1 MLVGAALQPVYA
13 ADEFGGIVRAMEDW
27 GVDQLWL
34 TDSSL
39 HAKCCYSFATLA
51 ALSTSTMS
59 IGTAVTNPITRH
71 PAVGA
76 VAALTQQ
83 EISHGRFRYGIGA
96 GDRPLLALGYK
107 PAKLAVLEDAIIATR
122 RLWSGEEVSWDANG
136 FSLDHA
142 HVRHGTP
149 AEIPLY
155 VSASGPKTLEMAGR
169 IADGIILLA
178 GLHPEG
184 LQYAISHIERGAEKA
199 GRDAR
204 PTITVFGYGAI
215 ADDEEYALEAGR
227 SIAAWFPQT
236 APEYCRLAG
245 LPEDIAQKVKSAYGG
260 GEFQEA
266 KSASR
271 LLPDEFVRRMS
282 LCGDKSVVR
291 EHLKT
296 MSELGIDCFAAFP
309 TTDTV
314 ESRVQTVRAL
324 AEACTEVTAA

>member
-13 ADEFGGIVRAMEDW
+13 TDDFGGMVKDMEGW

-39 HAKCCYSFATLA
+39 HAKCCYAFATLA
-51 ALSTSTMS
+51 ALNSSTMT

-76 VAALTQQ
+76 VAALTQH
-83 EISHGRFRYGIGA
+83 EISHGRFRHGIGA
-96 GDRPLLALGYK
+96 GDRPLLALGHK
-107 PAKLAVLEDAIIATR
+107 PAKLAVLEDAVIASR
-122 RLWSGEEVSWDANG
+122 RLWSGEEVTWQANG
-136 FSLDHA
+136 FSLHHA
-142 HVRHGTP
+142 HVRHGAP
-149 AEIPLY
+149 ADIPIY
-155 VSASGPKTLEMAGR
+155 ISASGPRTLELAGR
-169 IADGIILLA
+169 IADGVVLLA

-199 GRDAR
+199 GRNAR
-204 PTITVFGYGAI
+204 PKITVFGYGAI
-215 ADDEEYALEAGR
+215 SDDEEYALDAGR

-245 LPEDIAQKVKSAYGG
+245 LPEDIAQRVKSSYGG

-266 KSASR
+266 QSAAS
-271 LLPDEFVRRMS
+271 LLPDDFVRRMS
-282 LCGDKSVVR
+282 LCGNKSVVR

-296 MSELGIDCFAAFP
+296 LTELGIDCLAAFP
-309 TTDTV
+309 TTATV
-314 ESRVQTVRAL
+314 ESRLSTIKAL
-324 AEACTEVTAA
+324 AEVASE

>member
-13 ADEFGGIVRAMEDW
+13 ADQFGQIVSSMEDW

-51 ALSTSTMS
+51 ALNSTRMT
-59 IGTAVTNPITRH
+59 IGTAVTNPLTRH
-71 PAVGA
+71 PAISA
-76 VAALTQQ
+76 VAALTQH

-107 PAKLAVLEDAIIATR
+107 PARLAVLEDAITATR
-122 RLWSGEEVSWDANG
+122 RLWSGEEVTWQANG
-136 FSLDHA
+136 FSLEHA
-142 HVRHGTP
+142 HARQGAP
-149 AEIPLY
+149 ADIPLY

-199 GRDAR
+199 GREAR
-204 PTITVFGYGAI
+204 PSITVFGYGAI
-215 ADDEEYALEAGR
+215 HDDEEYALEAGR

-245 LPEDIAQKVKSAYGG
+245 LPDDIAQKVKSAYAG

-266 KSASR
+266 GSAAR
-271 LLPDEFVRRMS
+271 LLPDDFVRRMS
-282 LCGDKSVVR
+282 LCGNKTVVR

-296 MSELGIDCFAAFP
+296 MSELGIDCLAAFP

-314 ESRVQTVRAL
+314 DSRLNTVKAL
-324 AEACTEVTAA
+324 AEAAAELAAE

>member
-13 ADEFGGIVRAMEDW
+13 ADEFGGIVSDMESW
-27 GVDQLWL
+27 GVHQLWL

-51 ALSTSTMS
+51 ALNSTTMS

-96 GDRPLLALGYK
+96 GDRPLLALGFK
-107 PAKLAVLEDAIIATR
+107 PAKLAVLEDAITATR
-122 RLWSGEEVSWDANG
+122 RLWSGEEFSWDANG

-149 AEIPLY
+149 AQIPLY
-155 VSASGPKTLEMAGR
+155 VSASGPRTLEMAGR

-178 GLHPEG
+178 GLHPDG

-199 GRDAR
+199 GRDKR
-204 PTITVFGYGAI
+204 PSITVFGYGAI
-215 ADDEEYALEAGR
+215 SDDEDYALEAGR

-245 LPEDIAQKVKSAYGG
+245 LPDDIAQKVKSAYGG

-266 KSASR
+266 KSAAS
-271 LLPDEFVRRMS
+271 LLPDSFVRRMS

-296 MSELGIDCFAAFP
+296 MAELNIDCFAAFP

-314 ESRVQTVRAL
+314 ESRLNTVKAL
-324 AEACTEVTAA
+324 AETAAE

>member
-1 MLVGAALQPVYA
+1 MGAALQPVYA
-13 ADEFGGIVRAMEDW
+13 ADEFGGIVNAMEGW

-51 ALSTSTMS
+51 ALNTETMS
-59 IGTAVTNPITRH
+59 IGTAVTNPVTRH

-107 PAKLAVLEDAIIATR
+107 PAKLAVLEDAISATR
-122 RLWSGEEVSWDANG
+122 RLWSGEEVTWDANG
-136 FSLDHA
+136 FSLDHG
-142 HVRHGTP
+142 HIRHGTP

-204 PTITVFGYGAI
+204 PSITVFGYGAI
-215 ADDEEYALEAGR
+215 AEDEEYALDAGR

-245 LPEDIAQKVKSAYGG
+245 LPDDLAQQVKSAYGG

-266 KSASR
+266 KSAAR
-271 LLPDEFVRRMS
+271 LLPDDFVRRMS

-296 MSELGIDCFAAFP
+296 MAELGIDCFAAFP

-314 ESRVQTVRAL
+314 ESRLQTVKAL
-324 AEACTEVTAA
+324 AETAAESPANA

>member
-13 ADEFGGIVRAMEDW
+13 TDEFGGIVSSMEGW
-27 GVDQLWL
+27 GIDQLWL

-39 HAKCCYSFATLA
+39 HAKCCYSFTTLA
-51 ALSTSTMS
+51 ALNSTTMT
-59 IGTAVTNPITRH
+59 IGTAVTNPVTRH
-71 PAVGA
+71 PAIGA

-107 PAKLAVLEDAIIATR
+107 PARLAVLEDAISATR
-122 RLWSGEEVSWDANG
+122 RLWAGEEVTWQANG
-136 FSLDHA
+136 FSLEQA

-149 AEIPLY
+149 ADIPLY

-204 PTITVFGYGAI
+204 PSITVFGYGAI
-215 ADDEEYALEAGR
+215 SDDEEYALEAGR

-245 LPEDIAQKVKSAYGG
+245 LPDDLSAKVKAAYAG

-266 KSASR
+266 GSAAR
-271 LLPDEFVRRMS
+271 MLPDDFVRRMS
-282 LCGDKSVVR
+282 LCGNKSVVR

-296 MSELGIDCFAAFP
+296 MAELGIDCFAAFP

-314 ESRVQTVRAL
+314 ESRLQTVQAL
-324 AEACTEVTAA
+324 AETAAE

>member
-13 ADEFGGIVRAMEDW
+13 TDEFGGLVRDMESW

-39 HAKCCYSFATLA
+39 HAKCCYAFATLA
-51 ALSTSTMS
+51 AVNSSTMT

-76 VAALTQQ
+76 MSALTQH

-107 PAKLAVLEDAIIATR
+107 PAKLAVLEDAIIASR
-122 RLWSGEEVSWDANG
+122 RLWSGEEVTWEAHG

-142 HVRHGTP
+142 HIRHGAP
-149 AEIPLY
+149 AQIPVY

-169 IADGIILLA
+169 VADGIVLLA

-199 GRDAR
+199 NRDAR
-204 PTITVFGYGAI
+204 PEITVFGYGAI
-215 ADDEEYALEAGR
+215 SDDEEYALEAGR

-245 LPEDIAQKVKSAYGG
+245 LPEDIAGKVKSAYGG

-266 KSASR
+266 SAAAR
-271 LLPDEFVRRMS
+271 LLPDDFVRRMS
-282 LCGDKSVVR
+282 LCGNRSVVR
-291 EHLKT
+291 EHIKT
-296 MSELGIDCFAAFP
+296 LTELGIDCFAAFP

-314 ESRVQTVRAL
+314 ESRMATIKAL
-324 AEACTEVTAA
+324 AEAVAE

>member
-13 ADEFGGIVRAMEDW
+13 ADEFGGIVSSFEQW
-27 GVDQLWL
+27 GINQLWL

-51 ALSTSTMS
+51 ALNSTTIS
-59 IGTAVTNPITRH
+59 IGTAVTNPVTRH
-71 PAVGA
+71 PAIGA

-83 EISHGRFRYGIGA
+83 EISHGRFKYGIGA
-96 GDRPLLALGYK
+96 GDRPLLALGHK
-107 PAKLAVLEDAIIATR
+107 PAKLAVLEDSIVATR
-122 RLWSGEEVSWDANG
+122 RLWAGEDVTWEANG
-136 FSLDHA
+136 FTLHDA

-149 AEIPLY
+149 ADIPLY
-155 VSASGPKTLEMAGR
+155 VSASGPKTLELAGR
-169 IADGIILLA
+169 VADGVILLA

-204 PTITVFGYGAI
+204 PSITVFGYGAI
-215 ADDEEYALEAGR
+215 HDDEEYALEAGR

-236 APEYCRLAG
+236 CPEYCRLAG
-245 LPEDIAQKVKSAYGG
+245 LPDDIAEKVKTAYSG

-266 KSASR
+266 KKAGN

-282 LCGDKSVVR
+282 LSGNKAVVR
-291 EHLKT
+291 EHLKN
-296 MSELGIDCFAAFP
+296 MAELGIDCFAAFP

-314 ESRVQTVRAL
+314 ESRVQTVKAL
-324 AEACTEVTAA
+324 AETAAE

>member
-1 MLVGAALQPVYA
+1 VYA
-13 ADEFGGIVRAMEDW
+13 ADEFEGIVSSMEGW

-51 ALSTSTMS
+51 ALSSTRMT
-59 IGTAVTNPITRH
+59 IGTAVTNPLTRH
-71 PAVGA
+71 PAISA
-76 VAALTQQ
+76 VAALTQH

-107 PAKLAVLEDAIIATR
+107 PARLAVLEDSITATR
-122 RLWSGEEVSWDANG
+122 RLWSGEEVTWQANG
-136 FSLDHA
+136 FSLEQA
-142 HVRHGTP
+142 HVRHGAP
-149 AEIPLY
+149 ADIPLY
-155 VSASGPKTLEMAGR
+155 VSASGPRTLEMAGR

-184 LQYAISHIERGAEKA
+184 LQYAIRHIERGAEKA

-204 PTITVFGYGAI
+204 PSITVFGYGAI
-215 ADDEEYALEAGR
+215 HDDEEYALEAGR

-245 LPEDIAQKVKSAYGG
+245 LPDDIAQKVKSAYAG

-266 KSASR
+266 GSAAR
-271 LLPDEFVRRMS
+271 LLPDDFVRRMS
-282 LCGDKSVVR
+282 LCGNRSVAR

-296 MSELGIDCFAAFP
+296 MSELGIDCLAAFP

-314 ESRVQTVRAL
+314 DSRLNTVKAL
-324 AEACTEVTAA
+324 TEAAAELAAE